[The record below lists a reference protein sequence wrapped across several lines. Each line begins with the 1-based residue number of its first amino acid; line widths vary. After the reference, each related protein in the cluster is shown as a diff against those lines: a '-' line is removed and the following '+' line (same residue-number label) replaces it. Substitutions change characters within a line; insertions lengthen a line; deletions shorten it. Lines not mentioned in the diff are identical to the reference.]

1 MNSGDMPYKRLGEL
15 LMELRQKRHKSIEE
29 LSGAIELDV
38 ETVKRY
44 EKGEI
49 RPPEDILSLIAD
61 HLDTKDEEY
70 EMLYTAGGY
79 NPKKTDDIH
88 QAGGLPVMMLAGLQL
103 ADQRIVYTDNAT
115 VTVNEYGVIMQ
126 FMQTNG
132 QAQPLAIAK
141 VGMSIEHAKSIAKVL
156 NETILQ
162 AEQMNKPS
170 APKQLSSGQDQPD
183 NAR

>member
-1 MNSGDMPYKRLGEL
+1 MSSRDVPYKRLGEL
-15 LMELRQKRHKSIEE
+15 LTELRQKRHKSIEE

-38 ETVKRY
+38 ETVARY

-70 EMLYTAGGY
+70 EMLYNAGGY
-79 NPKKTDDIH
+79 SPKKTDDIH
-88 QAGGLPVMMLAGLQL
+88 QTGTLPVMMLAGLQL
-103 ADQRIVYTDNAT
+103 ADPRIIYTDNAT
-115 VTVNEYGVIMQ
+115 ITVNEYGVIMQ

-141 VGMSIEHAKSIAKVL
+141 VGMSIEHAKSVAKVL
-156 NETILQ
+156 NDTISQ

-170 APKQLSSGQDQPD
+170 APRQLSDGRD
-183 NAR
+183 NAPKN